1 MELTKKEKELLK
13 IQDNRIDFYF
23 KVENAVI
30 DDINI
35 FSDIYE
41 SHLYI
46 VLSRFCN
53 NGNVAYPSYNTL
65 AKLCYCSKRKVI
77 ETTNKL
83 IEKGLI
89 NKVNRT
95 MNGVERKSNQSN
107 LYTVNNIKQYIRLN
121 KSIESLQIQ
130 SKDNVA
136 PIDNL
141 NNYNNIVN
149 NKHQDSDHSAPNKE
163 IYINNNNIN
172 KKRKKETLSYAN
184 DKELEK
190 LKKLDELKN
199 IICTSIKKSRKEL
212 DSIFPDALYKNLDL
226 DLLIEKIKESS
237 YLQGLNKTPF
247 ISIFTTKEGLN
258 KILLGYYADY
268 QDNSKIIDISKLT
281 KKEILLTGIIN
292 IK

>member
-1 MELTKKEKELLK
+1 
-13 IQDNRIDFYF
+13 
-23 KVENAVI
+23 
-30 DDINI
+30 
-35 FSDIYE
+35 
-41 SHLYI
+41 
-46 VLSRFCN
+46 
-53 NGNVAYPSYNTL
+53 
-65 AKLCYCSKRKVI
+65 
-77 ETTNKL
+77 
-83 IEKGLI
+83 
-89 NKVNRT
+89 

-141 NNYNNIVN
+141 NNYNNIVNKVHQDGEYNTLGVVN

-281 KKEILLTGIIN
+281 KNEKTRYTNDFKDLIDNVLI
-292 IK
+292 